1 MRQSGK
7 KRFPFPILGGGAY
20 RLLGSEKQK
29 NKHLF
34 QTSEKRTRSNN
45 KQRIYFLVFIIQQ
58 QNH

>member
-29 NKHLF
+29 
-34 QTSEKRTRSNN
+34 TS
-45 KQRIYFLVFIIQQ
+45 IYFKQVRNVLVANKNKEFIFLLFIIQR